1 VSNTRPTVL
10 IIGGLM
16 TVPANYW
23 PMRQRLSRRDTERV
37 DIAAIWPPDW
47 VLASMLGLN
56 VVMSRAR
63 RAIASAYRAAGK
75 RPIIVVAHSG
85 GGIAARLAMSPTPFN
100 GQAGGAAEAVGC
112 LVTLGT
118 PHMLTGLSNRYRHAG
133 HHAVDFLDRHT
144 PGAYCAPRTGYLT
157 VGSRQKAGMLSGFV
171 GRASGEVFSMVV
183 GSETQPLGRVTAS
196 LGDGIVPL
204 AAVHLAGARHIT
216 LDDVVHGH
224 IGTPW
229 YGDDRV
235 IDRWWPEAVRMW
247 REALAAREHEAPET
261 RPDAAG
267 GSAAIEEQ
275 AFTR

>member
-1 VSNTRPTVL
+1 VSNARPTVL

-16 TVPANYW
+16 TAPANYW
-23 PMRQRLSRRDTERV
+23 PMRRRLSRRNTERV
-37 DIAAIWPPDW
+37 DIAPIWPPDW
-47 VLASMLGLN
+47 VLASLLGLN

-63 RAIASAYRAAGK
+63 RAIANAYHAAGK

-100 GQAGGAAEAVGC
+100 GQAGGVAAAVGC

-144 PGAYCAPRTGYLT
+144 PGAYFAPRTGYLS
-157 VGSRQKAGMLSGFV
+157 VGSRQKVGMLSGFV

-183 GSETQPLGRVTAS
+183 GSETQPLGRDSAS

-204 AAVHLAGARHIT
+204 TAVHLAGAQQIT
-216 LDDVVHGH
+216 FDDVVHGH

-235 IDRWWPEAVRMW
+235 IDRWWPEAVRIW
-247 REALAAREHEAPET
+247 RDALAAREQEVPAT
-261 RPDAAG
+261 GPDAAG
-267 GSAAIEEQ
+267 GSVATPEQ
-275 AFTR
+275 ALIG